1 MPYALATLYTFLPAG
16 LLVLFR
22 MGGLV
27 MTATLFSSNAIPM
40 RIRVYVAVSL
50 AVVVA
55 PAVWPTLPAGV
66 TLGGA
71 LVGTAGE
78 LLMGMLLGVAVSLVF
93 MGLELGGLMIGRQA
107 GIALAQIFNPAMET
121 QTTVL
126 GQLYFMTALV
136 VFLVL
141 NGHHVLIRC
150 LMDSF
155 AAVPVLS
162 FVAGEGAARLLVD
175 ALHQAMVLGVR
186 LAAPALIALF
196 AASVSLNFVSRTVP
210 QLNILVVGFPI
221 RAMVALVVAS
231 LSLYGVEDLFCQ
243 GMDEVFS
250 ALHALLGLS

>member
-1 MPYALATLYTFLPAG
+1 MPYALATLYTFLPAA

-27 MTATLFSSNAIPM
+27 MTAPLFSSSAIPM
-40 RIRVYVAVSL
+40 RIRVYVTVSL
-50 AVVVA
+50 AVVLA
-55 PAVWPTLPAGV
+55 PAVWPTLPADV
-66 TLGGA
+66 TLRGA
-71 LVGTAGE
+71 LVGTVGE

-107 GIALAQIFNPAMET
+107 GIALAQIFNPAMEA

-136 VFLVL
+136 VFLAL

-162 FVAGEGAARLLVD
+162 FVAGEGAARLLID
-175 ALHQAMVLGVR
+175 ALHQAMVLGIR
-186 LAAPALIALF
+186 LAGPALIALF

-221 RAMVALVVAS
+221 RAMVALLVAG

-243 GMDEVFS
+243 GMDEVFA

>member
-1 MPYALATLYTFLPAG
+1 MPYALATFYSFLPAG

-27 MTATLFSSNAIPM
+27 MTAPLFSSNAIPM
-40 RIRVYVAVSL
+40 RVRVYLAVSL
-50 AVVVA
+50 AVVLA
-55 PAVWPTLPAGV
+55 PVVWPTLPADV
-66 TLGGA
+66 TLRGA

-78 LLMGMLLGVAVSLVF
+78 LLMGMMLGLTVSLVF
-93 MGLELGGLMIGRQA
+93 VGVELGGLMIGRQA
-107 GIALAQIFNPAMET
+107 GIALAQIFNPAMEA

-136 VFLVL
+136 IFLAL

-162 FVAGEGAARLLVD
+162 FVAGEDAARLLVD
-175 ALHQAMVLGVR
+175 ALHQSMVLGVR
-186 LAAPALIALF
+186 LAGPALIALF
-196 AASVSLNFVSRTVP
+196 AASVALNFVSRTVP

-221 RAMVALVVAS
+221 RAMLALLIAA
-231 LSLYGVEDLFCQ
+231 LSLYGVEDLFCH
-243 GMDEVFS
+243 GMDEVFV
-250 ALHALLGLS
+250 ALRTLLGLS